1 MYAKHKIWGFQ
12 AFTAETQFVFVSF
25 YHINSLRTF
34 KMPFEKEK
42 IHFHNCLVCI
52 HFLVFVIME

>member
-25 YHINSLRTF
+25 YHTNSLRTF

-42 IHFHNCLVCI
+42 KSTFIIV
-52 HFLVFVIME
+52 